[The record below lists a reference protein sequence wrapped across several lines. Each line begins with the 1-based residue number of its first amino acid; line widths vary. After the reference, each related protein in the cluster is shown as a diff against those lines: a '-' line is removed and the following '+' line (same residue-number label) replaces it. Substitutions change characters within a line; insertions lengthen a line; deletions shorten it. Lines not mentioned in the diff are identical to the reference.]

1 MGQGHSFPD
10 VCILQEPLARE
21 CLEASEIERLPAETS
36 LRDKETTS
44 SISQQEASGMDCSD
58 GFSWIAHHPAF
69 LRLWLAQLI
78 SQTALNAANY
88 GLIILVATQSGS
100 VTTTALTI
108 VAFTLPAVLWSL
120 PAGVL
125 VDRLDRRTVLW
136 ISNLLRAV
144 GSLLCVISLLVNHT
158 ALLPLYLLAFGMA
171 SIGAFFAPAEGATI
185 PLLVPSKHL
194 MAALALFNLTF
205 TLAQALGL
213 MALGSL
219 VLHWLPTFSLHVMG
233 HSVVVLP
240 VESLFLMMGVLYLI
254 CTSLVF
260 SLPSHQR
267 PLHQQA
273 AETTEGVESKR
284 ARNDTAWRS
293 LMLSWAFL
301 RQNRV
306 LAAAIWQLTLG
317 GVVTAMLTLLAPS
330 FIVQFLRQPAELA
343 GLIFVPAGIGLVL
356 GSALLPRLAQRLH
369 YTATII
375 LGVITLAGSAILLP
389 LVYLLARHIQPE
401 NWWQSWPYIGGILVL
416 TFLMGFALDCVM
428 LPAQTRMQE
437 QAPDRIRGRILAFQ
451 LWLLNTCMAP
461 AVLLMGPLADR
472 FGLVPALETLGFLI
486 ASMGLSSLYYG
497 RAGRRVRWKAS
508 AANAMQNVQPP
519 SIPINE
525 SELVAAQRR
534 EEHRQDSLKVGPRV

>member
-1 MGQGHSFPD
+1 MGRGRSFPD
-10 VCILQEPLARE
+10 SCILREPIVGGGVE
-21 CLEASEIERLPAETS
+21 EPEIEILPAETS
-36 LRDKETTS
+36 LQDEAAAS
-44 SISQQEASGMDCSD
+44 SRAIKRGASSTERSS
-58 GFSWIAHHPAF
+58 GFSWIARHPAF

-100 VTTTALTI
+100 VTTTAVTI

-136 ISNLLRAV
+136 VSNLLRAG
-144 GSLLCVISLLVNHT
+144 GSLLCIISLLVNHT

-185 PLLVPSKHL
+185 PMLVPPKHL

-213 MALGSL
+213 MVLGPL
-219 VLHWLPTFSLHVMG
+219 VLHWLPTFSLQVM
-233 HSVVVLP
+233 HHPVVVLP
-240 VESLFLMMGVLYLI
+240 VESLFLIITLLYLI

-260 SLPSHQR
+260 SLPRRQHL
-267 PLHQQA
+267 LHQQA
-273 AETTEGVESKR
+273 EETAIGVWSNR
-284 ARNDTAWRS
+284 ARNETAWRS
-293 LMLSWAFL
+293 FTLSWAFL
-301 RQNRV
+301 RQDRV

-317 GVVTAMLTLLAPS
+317 GVVTAIITLLAPS

-343 GLIFVPAGIGLVL
+343 GLIFVPAGVGLVL
-356 GSALLPRLAQRLH
+356 GSFLLPRLVQWLH

-375 LGVITLAGSAILLP
+375 LGVITLTGSTVLLT
-389 LVYLLARHIQPE
+389 LAYLLAHYLQPE
-401 NWWQSWPYIGGILVL
+401 NWWQSWPYIGGVLFL

-437 QAPDRIRGRILAFQ
+437 QAPNRMRGRVLAFQ
-451 LWLLNTCMAP
+451 LWLLNTFMVP
-461 AVLLMGPLADR
+461 AVLVMGPLADR
-472 FGLVPALETLGFLI
+472 FGLVPALEILAFLT
-486 ASMGLSSLYYG
+486 ASVGLSSIYYG
-497 RAGRRVRWKAS
+497 RTGKHTHVEDSPADAT
-508 AANAMQNVQPP
+508 QNVQRSP
-519 SIPINE
+519 IPLHE
-525 SELVAAQRR
+525 QVLVAAARK
-534 EEHRQDSLKVGPRV
+534 EEHRIESPV